1 LVDYRDTT
9 HPEAGGAEMYLNE
22 IFQRIAAHGHDV
34 TLICARHPGAA
45 REERIGGVR
54 VLRAGNKAT
63 FNVVGAREAL
73 RVARRQGADLLVEN
87 ICKIPF
93 FLPAFTRT
101 PVLPIVLHL
110 FGSAVFQ
117 EVNPAFALYV
127 WLYERLIPA
136 VYRGLRVVAIS
147 ESTAGDL
154 VSRGLRSSRTD
165 IVSPGLDLQRYRVE
179 PSVPKS
185 DVPLALYVGMLKRY
199 KGIDTV
205 IRAFAAARATIPK
218 AQLVFAGRG
227 NDRPRL
233 EALVRDLHLED
244 CVKFTGWVSEDAKID
259 WLRRAHVLVYP
270 SLKEGWGIP
279 TMEAAAC
286 GTPTL
291 ASDSAGLR
299 DAVRDRETGFLIP
312 HNNVDAWTTRMV
324 QILTDGNLC
333 RRMGAAAV
341 GWAQQFSWDE
351 QAHKMQ
357 QIVEAVAASG

>member
-147 ESTAGDL
+147 ESTAG
-154 VSRGLRSSRTD
+154 D